1 MKTDRGMKKMAKMNS
16 FEKKLPKKSV
26 EKLFAMVYQEP
37 KLMKKSRKLIKI
49 KTLENG
55 KNESKRNLS

>member
-26 EKLFAMVYQEP
+26 EKLFAMVYQESI
-37 KLMKKSRKLIKI
+37 LMKKSRKLI